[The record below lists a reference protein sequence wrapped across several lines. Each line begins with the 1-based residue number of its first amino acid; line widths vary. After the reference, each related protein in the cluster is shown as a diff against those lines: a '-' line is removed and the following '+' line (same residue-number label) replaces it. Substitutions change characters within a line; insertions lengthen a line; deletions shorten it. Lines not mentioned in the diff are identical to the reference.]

1 MEEFINNNT
10 IVKDE
15 IYNAFKESVICPICS
30 SILINPLICMKCQK
44 VFCERCINDWSKK
57 EKDCP
62 SKCKE
67 PKYQKC
73 VGKKDILSKL
83 TFKCKACGKIYNYDR
98 AISHLKKCYP
108 NKKFPEEEQENVK
121 SKSKFE
127 KLTREEVEKLKSEG
141 NEVTY
146 ITGKKKLI

>member
-1 MEEFINNNT
+1 
-10 IVKDE
+10 
-15 IYNAFKESVICPICS
+15 
-30 SILINPLICMKCQK
+30 MKCQK
-44 VFCERCINDWSKK
+44 VFYKWWVNDRSKK

-67 PKYQKC
+67 PKYQQC

-83 TFKCKACGKIYNYDR
+83 SFKCKACGKIYNYDG

-108 NKKFPEEEQENVK
+108 DKKFPEEKKENLK

-127 KLTREEVEKLKSEG
+127 KLTREEVEKLKNDG